1 VRVFEKG
8 GELYVDMEL
17 LRTGKWRDAAMA
29 PAKRKMHPVLPLGY
43 DNLPAKR
50 ARTQKKRF

>member
-1 VRVFEKG
+1 MFEKG